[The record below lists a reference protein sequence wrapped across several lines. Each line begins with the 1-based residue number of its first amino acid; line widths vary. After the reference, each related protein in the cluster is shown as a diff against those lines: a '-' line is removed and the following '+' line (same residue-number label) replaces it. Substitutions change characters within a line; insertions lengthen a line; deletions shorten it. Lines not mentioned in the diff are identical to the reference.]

1 MQVNEPTMPRTARA
15 SAANVCYHVLNRGN
29 NRACVFH
36 QDGDV
41 QAFVDLLSEAK
52 LRDPTRVPAY
62 CVMHNHFHL
71 ALWPLGVILSSGNID
86 LESFFRSL
94 EAAWL

>member
-1 MQVNEPTMPRTARA
+1 MPRTARA
-15 SAANVCYHVLNRGN
+15 SAANVCRHVLNRGN

-36 QDGDV
+36 QDGDFE
-41 QAFVDLLSEAK
+41 AFVNLLSEAK
-52 LRDPTRVPAY
+52 LRHPLRVLAY
-62 CVMHNHFHL
+62 CVMLNHFHL
-71 ALWPLGVILSSGNID
+71 ALGPLGVILSGGHID